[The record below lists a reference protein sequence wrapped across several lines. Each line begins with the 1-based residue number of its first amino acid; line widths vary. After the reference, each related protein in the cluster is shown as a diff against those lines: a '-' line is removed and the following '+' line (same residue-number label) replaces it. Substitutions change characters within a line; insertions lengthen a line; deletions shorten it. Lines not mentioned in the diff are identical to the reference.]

1 LVRTSPLIIY
11 ENVILMISSYTKSLN
26 ALLLLITSDPRLIA
40 VAERSAAESV
50 AENVKVTELNREREL
65 KRERERVEEI
75 IVYYS
80 VERERER
87 EGFILL

>member
-1 LVRTSPLIIY
+1 
-11 ENVILMISSYTKSLN
+11 
-26 ALLLLITSDPRLIA
+26 
-40 VAERSAAESV
+40 V